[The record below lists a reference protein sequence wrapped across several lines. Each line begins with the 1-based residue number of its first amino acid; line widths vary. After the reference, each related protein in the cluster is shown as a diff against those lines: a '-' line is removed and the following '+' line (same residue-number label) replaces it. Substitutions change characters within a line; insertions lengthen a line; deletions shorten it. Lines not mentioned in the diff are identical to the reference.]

1 MSGKTELTI
10 ASIIIV
16 SILYL
21 LSLFGVIPWHILAL
35 IGNILADMG
44 IGLFAYW
51 MYTDQW
57 FKEEIDKRKKESV
70 EWWDSLS
77 DNEKIHP
84 LTLGKLM
91 DMNLIPI
98 EKHFK
103 FQFWVLTLFLIGILI
118 QISAVLIYFVRT

>member
-10 ASIIIV
+10 ASIIIAP
-16 SILYL
+16 IYL
-21 LSLFGVIPWHILAL
+21 LSLFGVIPWHVLAL
-35 IGNILADMG
+35 IGNIIADMG

-57 FKEEIDKRKKESV
+57 FKEEIDEKKKESIK
-70 EWWDSLS
+70 WWDSLS

-84 LTLGKLM
+84 MSLRKLM
-91 DMNLIPI
+91 DINLTPI

-103 FQFWVLTLFLIGILI
+103 FQFRVLTLFLIGILI